1 MNEFT
6 IFLED
11 IMSNSDVLSDDDNRL
26 LSLTSKTRETII
38 KKLTENDKIPDDKD
52 EIRLLL
58 GSLDGLDRIV
68 LGRAKIKNE
77 EKANNNMEKSSNL
90 IAELLLKASRDTHS
104 IKRNNMPVLG
114 NDVEVGEIIEGEL
127 SIGSIDIDP
136 NDLNRI

>member
-1 MNEFT
+1 
-6 IFLED
+6 
-11 IMSNSDVLSDDDNRL
+11 MSNSNVLSDDDNRL
-26 LSLTSKTRETII
+26 LGLTSKTRETII
-38 KKLTENDKIPDDKD
+38 KKLTENDTIPDDKD

-58 GSLDGLDRIV
+58 GSLDGLDRVV

-104 IKRNNMPVLG
+104 TKRNNMPVLG
-114 NDVEVGEIIEGEL
+114 NDVDVGEIIEGEL

-136 NDLNRI
+136 SDISRI